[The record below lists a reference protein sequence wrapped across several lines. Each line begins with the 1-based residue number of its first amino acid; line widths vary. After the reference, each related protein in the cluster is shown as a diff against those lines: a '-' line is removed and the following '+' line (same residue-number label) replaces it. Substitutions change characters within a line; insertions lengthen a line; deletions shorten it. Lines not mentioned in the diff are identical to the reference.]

1 MRRHGENLCPR
12 THLDTSCVI
21 SFYIYE
27 DEIKF
32 ITSLVIMKL
41 RSTNSLSLHSLVVC
55 WGGGHKGVI
64 MHQTWATSFQVL
76 FISILRLFS
85 STPWHIN
92 IVTMPN
98 FCINTPKFTL
108 LLISQQRHNVSMR
121 NLENQQDFFLL
132 CLKNGLIRG
141 YTFLNMNSRSG
152 KTTVLE
158 IKHIKTVNKIY

>member
-1 MRRHGENLCPR
+1 
-12 THLDTSCVI
+12 
-21 SFYIYE
+21 
-27 DEIKF
+27 
-32 ITSLVIMKL
+32 MKL
-41 RSTNSLSLHSLVVC
+41 LITDSLFLHSIVVC

-64 MHQTWATSFQVL
+64 MHQTWATSIQVL

-92 IVTMPN
+92 IVTRPN

-108 LLISQQRHNVSMR
+108 LLISQQRYNVDMR
-121 NLENQQDFFLL
+121 HLENQQEFFWL
-132 CLKNGLIRG
+132 CLKNGFIRG

-158 IKHIKTVNKIY
+158 IKHTKTVNKIY